1 MAHYYMNN
9 SVVSLDNLCKSFQG
23 IAIVDRMTLVI
34 ERCEL
39 FGLLGPNS
47 AGNSTVITI
56 LTTMLRPSAGIACI
70 MGRDIVQEK
79 YAVRFCIDVIFR
91 DAMFDGKLI
100 GSGIPDLHARLHGMD
115 RDVRAKRMDEVLDPM
130 DMCESEV
137 LMSEWQHRW
146 RTS

>member
-1 MAHYYMNN
+1 MDN
-9 SVVSLDNLCKSFQG
+9 SAVSLDNLCKSFQG
-23 IAIVDRMTLVI
+23 IAIVDRVSLMI

-56 LTTMLRPSAGIACI
+56 RTTMLRPSAGVASIL
-70 MGRDIVQEK
+70 GRDIAQDK
-79 YAVRFCIDVIFR
+79 DAVRFCIDVIFR
-91 DAMFDGKLI
+91 DAMLDGKLI
-100 GSGIPDLHARLHGMD
+100 GSEIPDLHAWLHGMN
-115 RDVRAKRMDEVLDPM
+115 RDKSRKRMDEVLDLINM
-130 DMCESEV
+130 RENEG

>member
-1 MAHYYMNN
+1 MDN
-9 SVVSLDNLCKSFQG
+9 SAISLDNLCKSFQG
-23 IAIVDRMTLVI
+23 VAIVDRVSLMI
-34 ERCEL
+34 ERCES

-70 MGRDIVQEK
+70 MGRDIAQDK
-79 YAVRFCIDVIFR
+79 DAVRFCIDVIFR
-91 DAMFDGKLI
+91 DAMLDGKLI
-100 GSGIPDLHARLHGMD
+100 GSEIIDLHARLRGMD
-115 RDVRAKRMDEVLDPM
+115 RDKRRKRMDEVLDLINM
-130 DMCESEV
+130 RENEG

>member
-1 MAHYYMNN
+1 MDN
-9 SVVSLDNLCKSFQG
+9 SAVSLDNLCKSFQG
-23 IAIVDRMTLVI
+23 VAIVDRVSLKI

-39 FGLLGPNS
+39 FGLGPNS

-70 MGRDIVQEK
+70 MGRDIAQDK
-79 YAVRFCIDVIFR
+79 DAVRFCIDVIFR
-91 DAMFDGKLI
+91 DAMLDGKLI
-100 GSGIPDLHARLHGMD
+100 GNGIPDLHARLHRMD
-115 RDVRAKRMDEVLDPM
+115 RDVRTKKMDEVLDLM
-130 DMCESEV
+130 DMRESKG

>member
-1 MAHYYMNN
+1 MDDSA
-9 SVVSLDNLCKSFQG
+9 VSLDNLCKSFQG
-23 IAIVDRMTLVI
+23 VAIVDRKTLVI

-39 FGLLGPNS
+39 FELLGPNS

-70 MGRDIVQEK
+70 MGRDIAQDK
-79 YAVRFCIDVIFR
+79 DAVRFCIDVIFR
-91 DAMFDGKLI
+91 DAMLDGKLI
-100 GSGIPDLHARLHGMD
+100 GNGIPDLHARLHRMD
-115 RDVRAKRMDEVLDPM
+115 RDVRTKKMDEVLDLM
-130 DMCESEV
+130 DMRESKG